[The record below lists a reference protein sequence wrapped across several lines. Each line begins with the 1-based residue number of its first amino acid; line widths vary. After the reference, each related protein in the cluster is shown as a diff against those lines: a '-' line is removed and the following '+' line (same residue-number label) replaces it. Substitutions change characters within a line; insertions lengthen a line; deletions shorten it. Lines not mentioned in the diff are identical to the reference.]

1 MSKNIVESLPK
12 RKFAPTKAVTGK
24 KGSKRGSVEEGS
36 EKRIKQAVYDIRYRA
51 RREDIDLKA
60 AFSQYMGNSSLS
72 QKEKTTVRAKLFGKD
87 GVKEAYTIGTEDW
100 AFDGVNDALYKVFVE
115 SDKNDGEIELAYLNQ
130 LDEEP
135 ERKYQVRVKDKNGR
149 AYVRLADRKKI
160 TQLRGNP
167 DITSVEMTD
176 HGEPYEGKR
185 KKPGKLDPVGKEDSD
200 IDNDGDVDKSDK
212 YLHKRRKAIGNAIK
226 DRAVKKIEEKVNNY
240 NKSEGKKVVVNPDD
254 GAPENKSSKL
264 YAHREVD
271 GKVISEELPV
281 PKHVERLKQRKEAAA
296 SAPSQEADPE
306 DPRLQKVNRNIEY
319 IKAKLEFNKLK
330 GFETEAEKQAAE
342 RSQGSTPS
350 KPQPSPTSES
360 KPKPKPKATPP
371 KAPADGSKLT
381 IEAKINTPEC
391 EKKPEK
397 EKDMRGTYA
406 KLNLIKNKLRS
417 MGQKDPCVMLDDVK
431 EDATSIKRSGTST
444 NAAGEKIDW
453 KTSTDKN
460 TGKTTVTDK
469 YGTRDSTAR
478 EATPREPELRRP
490 IERRGPAEPKGPGPR
505 RNRPYPGY
513 NPQHSVGPEYRQ

>member
-72 QKEKTTVRAKLFGKD
+72 QKEKTTVRAKLFGKN
-87 GVKEAYTIGTEDW
+87 GVKEAYTVGTEDW

-115 SDKNDGEIELAYLNQ
+115 SDKNDEEIELAYLNQ

-160 TQLRGNP
+160 TQLRNNP
-167 DITSVEMTD
+167 DITSVEMSD

-185 KKPGKLDPVGKEDSD
+185 RKKPKLDPVGKEDAD
-200 IDNDGDVDKSDK
+200 IDNDGDVDKSDE
-212 YLHKRRKAIGNAIK
+212 YLHKKRKKIGAAIK
-226 DRAVKKIEEKVNNY
+226 DRAAKKIEEKVNNY

-264 YAHREVD
+264 YAHREVN
-271 GKVISEELPV
+271 GKVIFEELPV

-296 SAPSQEADPE
+296 SAPSQGEDPE

-350 KPQPSPTSES
+350 SES
-360 KPKPKPKATPP
+360 KPKPKAKPP

-431 EDATSIKRSGTST
+431 EDATPTK
-444 NAAGEKIDW
+444 
-453 KTSTDKN
+453 
-460 TGKTTVTDK
+460 
-469 YGTRDSTAR
+469 
-478 EATPREPELRRP
+478 ATPD
-490 IERRGPAEPKGPGPR
+490 KTKSTPGGKATPDETKSTPSKK
-505 RNRPYPGY
+505 PYPGY
-513 NPQHSVGPEYRQ
+513 NPQKGVGSEYKP

>member
-60 AFSQYMGNSSLS
+60 AFSQYMGNSSLR
-72 QKEKTTVRAKLFGKD
+72 QKEKTTVRAKLFGKN
-87 GVKEAYTIGTEDW
+87 GVKEAYTVGTEDW

-115 SDKNDGEIELAYLNQ
+115 SDKNDEEIELAYLNQ

-167 DITSVEMTD
+167 DITSVEMSD

-185 KKPGKLDPVGKEDSD
+185 RKKPKLDPVGKEDAD
-200 IDNDGDVDKSDK
+200 IDNDGDVDKSDE
-212 YLHKRRKAIGNAIK
+212 YLHKKRKKIGAAIK
-226 DRAVKKIEEKVNNY
+226 DRAAKKIEEKVNNY

-254 GAPENKSSKL
+254 GAPEKKSSKL
-264 YAHREVD
+264 YAHREVN
-271 GKVISEELPV
+271 GKVIFEELPV
-281 PKHVERLKQRKEAAA
+281 PKHVERLKQRKQEAA
-296 SAPSQEADPE
+296 SAPPQGEDPE
-306 DPRLQKVNRNIEY
+306 DPRLTKVNRNIEY
-319 IKAKLEFNKLK
+319 IKSKIRFNDLK
-330 GFETEAEKQAAE
+330 ELE
-342 RSQGSTPS
+342 RSAEAQSAARQKEGGRPVEQSADAKTAH
-350 KPQPSPTSES
+350 
-360 KPKPKPKATPP
+360 KPKSKTVP

-431 EDATSIKRSGTST
+431 EESSATGSEKHKPGEPNSQYNKDGTKKVKKH
-444 NAAGEKIDW
+444 NPFEGQMEKDPE
-453 KTSTDKN
+453 
-460 TGKTTVTDK
+460 TGKMVPRTPENSVTDP
-469 YGTRDSTAR
+469 D
-478 EATPREPELRRP
+478 
-490 IERRGPAEPKGPGPR
+490 
-505 RNRPYPGY
+505 
-513 NPQHSVGPEYRQ
+513 